1 MANATTPTV
10 YFGYGSNLWQ
20 HQMIQRCP
28 TSEYLGVA
36 RLDNYRW
43 MINERGYANVVQV
56 STSPSSTEPNYANVV
71 YGLVYS
77 LQPSDEDDLDVNEG
91 VPTAYTKEYLPVSF
105 WTKEKEHEPVD
116 LHKPAKKQDMLVY
129 ISRNH
134 VTDSNPKLEYI
145 YRMNQGINDALKE
158 GVPQDYVQE
167 VMRKFIPPKHDDELR
182 DQALQQAMSFEDER

>member
-1 MANATTPTV
+1 MANATTLTI

-20 HQMIQRCP
+20 KQMLMRCP

-43 MINERGYANVVQV
+43 MINDRGYANVVQIQ
-56 STSPSSTEPNYANVV
+56 SPSSVEPNYANVV

-77 LQPSDEDDLDVNEG
+77 LQPSDERRLDKNEG
-91 VPTAYTKEYLPVSF
+91 VPIAYTKEDLLVSF
-105 WTKEKEHEPVD
+105 WPKENEHEPVD

-129 ISRNH
+129 ISRKH
-134 VTDSNPKLEYI
+134 VTDSKPKHEYI

-158 GVPQDYVQE
+158 GVPKEYVQE
-167 VMRKFIPPKHDDELR
+167 VMRKFIPPEHDDRLR
-182 DQALQQAMSFEDER
+182 DQAVQQAISFQDEI

>member
-1 MANATTPTV
+1 MANATTPTI

-20 HQMIQRCP
+20 NQMLMRCP

-43 MINERGYANVVQV
+43 MINDRGYANVVQIQP
-56 STSPSSTEPNYANVV
+56 PSSAEPNYANVV

-77 LQPSDEDDLDVNEG
+77 LQPSDEARLDDNEG
-91 VPTAYTKEYLPVSF
+91 VPVAYTKEDLPVSF
-105 WTKEKEHEPVD
+105 WPKEKEHEPVD

-129 ISRNH
+129 ISRKH
-134 VTDSNPKLEYI
+134 VTDSKPKHEYI

-158 GVPQDYVQE
+158 GVPKEYVQE
-167 VMRKFIPPKHDDELR
+167 VMRKFIPPEHDDRLR
-182 DQALQQAMSFEDER
+182 NQAVQQAISFQDEI

>member
-1 MANATTPTV
+1 MANATTPTI

-20 HQMIQRCP
+20 NQMLMRCP

-43 MINERGYANVVQV
+43 MINDRGYANVVQIQP
-56 STSPSSTEPNYANVV
+56 PSSAEPNYANVV

-77 LQPSDEDDLDVNEG
+77 LQPFDEARLDDNEG
-91 VPTAYTKEYLPVSF
+91 VPVAYTKEDLPVSF
-105 WTKEKEHEPVD
+105 WPKEKEHEPVD

-129 ISRNH
+129 ISRKH
-134 VTDSNPKLEYI
+134 VTDSKPKHEYI

-158 GVPQDYVQE
+158 GVPKEYVQE
-167 VMRKFIPPKHDDELR
+167 VMRKFIPPEHDDRLR
-182 DQALQQAMSFEDER
+182 NQAVQQAISFQDEI